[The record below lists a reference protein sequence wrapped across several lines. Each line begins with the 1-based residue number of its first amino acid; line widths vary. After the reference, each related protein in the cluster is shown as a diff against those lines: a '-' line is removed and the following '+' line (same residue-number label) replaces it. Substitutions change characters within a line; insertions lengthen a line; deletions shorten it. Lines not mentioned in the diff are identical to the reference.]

1 MPKNRHA
8 GIHSVISVLI
18 AAFWRGSL
26 ERPFVSPHIY
36 PSHRDRIEFGLATR
50 ANVLLK
56 PPLLQH

>member
-26 ERPFVSPHIY
+26 ERPFVHHIY
-36 PSHRDRIEFGLATR
+36 THLIETVSSLVSRLEQMSF
-50 ANVLLK
+50 
-56 PPLLQH
+56 